1 MAIYSYDD
9 LLEIYAYHQNHL
21 RIVATQGEGTDKLT
35 SQLTDNDLLKAPRF
49 QLCDERGVLSIPTS
63 GNPRVQL
70 AVKKQNGA
78 EDLLDCIISDASNG
92 IVTCPIR
99 KSLTDVPG
107 EVEGEIRLI
116 TANAVIK
123 FTGIDFF
130 IYEGVSD
137 NAAMQSSQFSDLIL
151 ALQQVSAI
159 ITGGS
164 SGTVALDN
172 VIQHGGTKPVA
183 SGVIY
188 DFVDGNYMR
197 YKSISGAEADT
208 ANDSRTIYIQHTS
221 GFRGLIFFTGY
232 NNYADT
238 TTVKQFRL
246 CKNGRFE
253 YRTGTVN
260 TPAVTPNTYT
270 WDKTYDED
278 WNPIGSTQN
287 IQDLAVVAGKIADE
301 AIITQKIKD
310 LAVTTAKIATGAV
323 VESKIANG
331 SVTHDKIGN
340 FAVSDNNIDT
350 GAVTTAKI
358 ATKAVTSDKIDDGAI
373 TTDKIED
380 GAVTTNKIRDLSV
393 ATAKLADGSVE
404 TNKIADSAVT
414 TNKINDLAV
423 SKAKIADSAVTSGK
437 IADSAVITDK
447 IATRA
452 VTPNKLDRTYK
463 ESLSISATE
472 LDDAVQE
479 NVIYHTI
486 VGGEVASV
494 RCVYNGSSLR
504 AQHAE
509 TVSGKM
515 KYRTQAK
522 AAGEWQAWSDW
533 HLSASTQNIENGA
546 ITADKIGTNAVTS
559 TKINSGAVS
568 TDKIANYAVTADK
581 LANDSVVTNKI
592 KDGAVTTDKINAS
605 AVTTVKIADSA
616 VTTAKIADGTITND
630 KLANDSVDTANIING
645 AVTSDKIADGAV
657 DTAQLAYAAVTQDN
671 IDSGAVGTNEL
682 ENASVTAIKLANN
695 SVISAKIAN
704 GAVTADKLAETY
716 VKVEQTIAG
725 IDLGDNIT
733 ASELA
738 HALAYA
744 LVNNE
749 GLLNRTPD
757 IYIGKR
763 SAPTGGGG
771 MAQEYY
777 VNDIYI
783 NVLTG
788 ELWVCTSATIAS
800 VWSYTWDYR
809 GVIYNYPLIITCEID
824 SENWDNTDYDLTSEL
839 RDIAGGRNMVDVD
852 FDNTVY
858 NQLIVD
864 GCYGLYVTTN
874 TSTARP
880 TFTLHAMNNAPTNDI
895 TIQLTLSQVVMS
907 Q

>member
-137 NAAMQSSQFSDLIL
+137 NAAMQSSQFSDLVL

-164 SGTVALDN
+164 SGTVALDT

-208 ANDSRTIYIQHTS
+208 ANDSRAIYRHHTS
-221 GFRGLIFFTGY
+221 GFRGLIFFAGY
-232 NNYADT
+232 NNYT
-238 TTVKQFRL
+238 GSTTVKQFRL

-260 TPAVTPNTYT
+260 TPADTPNTYT

-287 IQDLAVVAGKIADE
+287 IQDLAIIAGKIADE

-380 GAVTTNKIRDLSV
+380 SAVATDKIRDLSV
-393 ATAKLADGSVE
+393 TTAKLADGSVE

-423 SKAKIADSAVTSGK
+423 TKAKIADSAVTSGK

-472 LDDAVQE
+472 IDDAVQE

-494 RCVYNGSSLR
+494 RCVYNGSALR
-504 AQHAE
+504 AQYAE

-533 HLSASTQNIENGA
+533 HPIGTTQNI
-546 ITADKIGTNAVTS
+546 D
-559 TKINSGAVS
+559 
-568 TDKIANYAVTADK
+568 
-581 LANDSVVTNKI
+581 
-592 KDGAVTTDKINAS
+592 
-605 AVTTVKIADSA
+605 DSA
-616 VTTAKIADGTITND
+616 VTTAKINDLAVTTDKLKDNAVKTGKINDGAVTQSKLAGDSVGTNELINGSVTTAKINSGAITTGKLDDKAVTTAKLDDDAVTND
-630 KLANDSVDTANIING
+630 KLADDAVDTSNIIDG

-671 IDSGAVGTNEL
+671 IDSGAVGTDEL

-695 SVISAKIAN
+695 SVISAKIVN
-704 GAVTADKLAETY
+704 GAVTADKLVETY

-763 SAPTGGGG
+763 SAPISGGST
-771 MAQEYY
+771 QEYY

-809 GVIYNYPLIITCEID
+809 GAIYNYPLIITCEID

-839 RDIAGGRNMVDVD
+839 RDIADGRNMVDVD

-858 NQLIVD
+858 NQLVVD

-880 TFTLHAMNNAPTNDI
+880 TFTLHAMNNAPTNNI